1 MTRITGI
8 RRQLSKEL
16 GFVVPPVK
24 VTDDLSLPGNVY
36 RISVAG
42 VIVGED
48 EVFPNEMLA
57 LDSGDLVTKV
67 AGRPC
72 KDPTFGLDALWIPK
86 AMQND
91 AIAAGYTVVDPATV
105 VATHLN
111 NSIVGSAAEL
121 FGIDD
126 AQALIENLKTHYPQ
140 LAQNLSPQGY
150 SLPRV
155 ASLCKSLLVERVPLR
170 DFRKIAEAMVALSP
184 QQLSEIDLIE
194 AVRQRIGALIVQT
207 IVPSRMPL
215 PVVTFSPEVEVLLN
229 QAVRANPAAE
239 WPFEHGMAM
248 TIIEQVGQ
256 AVEPLLLQ
264 TRSFALVASPICRSA
279 LSRLVRATF
288 PDVAVISY
296 LEIPAT
302 KQTEIVATIGAEV
315 PRLASGPDA
324 HMEDQP
330 HEN

>member
-1 MTRITGI
+1 VS
-8 RRQLSKEL
+8 LS
-16 GFVVPPVK
+16 
-24 VTDDLSLPGNVY
+24 
-36 RISVAG
+36 A
-42 VIVGED
+42 
-48 EVFPNEMLA
+48 
-57 LDSGDLVTKV
+57 
-67 AGRPC
+67 
-72 KDPTFGLDALWIPK
+72 
-86 AMQND
+86 
-91 AIAAGYTVVDPATV
+91 
-105 VATHLN
+105 
-111 NSIVGSAAEL
+111 
-121 FGIDD
+121 
-126 AQALIENLKTHYPQ
+126 
-140 LAQNLSPQGY
+140 
-150 SLPRV
+150 
-155 ASLCKSLLVERVPLR
+155 
-170 DFRKIAEAMVALSP
+170 
-184 QQLSEIDLIE
+184 QQLSEIDLVE

-215 PVVTFSPEVEVLLN
+215 PVVTFSPEVEMLLN

-296 LEIPAT
+296 LEIPAN

-324 HMEDQP
+324 HMEDEV